1 MIKSLYIRIVLM
13 FLSAIIVS
21 LLTSAMITG
30 YLYEKSVTNQTQTY
44 LIHLGESLVRL
55 FERAGFDNRA
65 LVMDD
70 IKVLVQSISFEIYNE
85 NFNRETYGY
94 QAGSTSFVS
103 RDQVERVLQGETVQG
118 KASDDKMFVGFRFEH
133 QGHAY
138 ALFIQP
144 GPANQVGYP
153 INNIILTMIGIVL
166 IGGSLFFTAE
176 ATFLILPLRKMT
188 EATKRM
194 ARGDFSTDL
203 KVRRKDELGVL
214 VKNFDEM
221 RQQLQQM
228 EQMRQDF
235 VSNVSHE
242 IQSPLTSIRGFAKAL
257 KDETHDAKD
266 HDRYLDIIIAES
278 ERMSRMSDNLLK
290 LASLDSEH
298 HPFHPEAF
306 RLDEQIRQV
315 VVGFERQWSAK
326 SIHIDLQLPAV
337 VIKGDRDGLNQVW
350 TNLLGNSLK
359 FTPEG
364 GHVSIFLRQEI
375 HKVVVIFKDS
385 GIGIPEEDQPHIFER
400 FYKVDRSRNRSQGGN
415 GLGLAIV
422 KKMIDLHHGR
432 IRVHSRPGQGTSIA
446 VTLPYYGL
454 KPPKEV

>member
-21 LLTSAMITG
+21 LLTSAIITG
-30 YLYEKSVTNQTQTY
+30 YVYEKSVNKQTETY
-44 LIHLGESLVRL
+44 LIRLGESLVRI
-55 FERAGFDNRA
+55 FERTGFDKRS

-70 IKVLVQSISFEIYNE
+70 IKELVHSISFEIYNE
-85 NFNRETYGY
+85 KFNRETYGY
-94 QAGSTSFVS
+94 QAGAESFVS
-103 RDQVERVLQGETVQG
+103 KALVERVLRGETVRG
-118 KASDDKMFVGFRFEH
+118 EIEDNFMYVGFHFEH
-133 QGHAY
+133 QGEVY
-138 ALFIQP
+138 AMFIQP
-144 GPANQVGYP
+144 GSSDQIGYP
-153 INNIILTMIGIVL
+153 VNNMLLTMIGIVL
-166 IGGSLFFTAE
+166 IGGSLFFTVE

-257 KDETHDAKD
+257 KDETLEPKD
-266 HDRYLDIIIAES
+266 RERSLDIIIAES
-278 ERMSRMSDNLLK
+278 ERMSRMGDNLLK
-290 LASLDSEH
+290 LASLESEH
-298 HPFHPEAF
+298 HPFQPEAF
-306 RLDEQIRQV
+306 RLDEQIRQIV
-315 VVGFERQWSAK
+315 IGFEPQWSAK
-326 SIHIDLQLPAV
+326 SIDIDLHLPAV
-337 VIKGDRDGLNQVW
+337 VIKGDSDGLNQVW
-350 TNLLGNSLK
+350 INLLGNSLK

-364 GHVSIFLRQEI
+364 GNISILLRQEV
-375 HKVVVIFKDS
+375 HKVVVTFKDS
-385 GIGIPEEDQPHIFER
+385 GIGIPAEDQPHIFER
-400 FYKVDRSRNRSQGGN
+400 FYKADPSRNRSQNGN

-422 KKMIDLHHGR
+422 KKMIDLHRGR
-432 IRVHSRPGQGTSIA
+432 IHVHSQPGQGTTIV
-446 VTLPYYGL
+446 VTLPYYSL
-454 KPPKEV
+454 NSSKEI

>member
-13 FLSAIIVS
+13 FLTAIIVS
-21 LLTSAMITG
+21 LLASAMITG
-30 YLYEKSVTNQTQTY
+30 YVYQQSVTKQTQTY
-44 LIHLGESLVRL
+44 LIHLGESMVRI

-70 IKVLVQSISFEIYNE
+70 IKELIHSISFEIYNE

-94 QAGSTSFVS
+94 QAGSTSFVKK
-103 RDQVERVLQGETVQG
+103 DQVERVLQGETVQG
-118 KASDDKMFVGFRFEH
+118 ETRDDNMFVGLRFEH
-133 QGHAY
+133 QGHKY

-144 GPANQVGYP
+144 GPSNQFGYP

-194 ARGDFSTDL
+194 ARGDFSTNL

-257 KDETHDAKD
+257 KDETLDAKD
-266 HDRYLDIIIAES
+266 RDRYLDIIIAES
-278 ERMSRMSDNLLK
+278 ERMSRMGDNLLN
-290 LASLDSEH
+290 LASLESEH

-306 RLDEQIRQV
+306 RLDEQIRQI
-315 VVGFERQWSAK
+315 VVGFEPQWSAK
-326 SIHIDLQLPAV
+326 SIDIDLHLPAV

-364 GHVSIFLRQEI
+364 GCISILLRREV
-375 HKVVVIFKDS
+375 HKVVVTIKDS
-385 GIGIPEEDQPHIFER
+385 GIGISEEDLPHIFER
-400 FYKVDRSRNRSQGGN
+400 FYKADRSRNRTQGGN

-422 KKMIDLHHGR
+422 KKMIDLHRGR
-432 IRVHSRPGQGTSIA
+432 IHVQSRPGQGTTFA